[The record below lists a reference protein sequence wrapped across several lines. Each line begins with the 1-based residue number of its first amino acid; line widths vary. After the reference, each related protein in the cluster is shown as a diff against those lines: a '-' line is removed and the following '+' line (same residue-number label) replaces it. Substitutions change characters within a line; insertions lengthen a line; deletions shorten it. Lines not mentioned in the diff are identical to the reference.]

1 MSTRAYA
8 PRTSPPNRRSTGTA
22 ARPTRH
28 REGDGEGERDGKTQ
42 RLPDQP
48 GAEPFSDQPGAT
60 QRQSMML
67 DDLFSDVGND
77 PDALASTLAAHLGS
91 GDCRAVLLVGRTH
104 KGQGFRVQMRAENRT
119 LDHKHR
125 LSSTGPGVA
134 RATAPV
140 ADIVRALTA
149 AGLEADASS
158 EAEEDA
164 GSYLLYRVL
173 ADLPDGPLTPSIGL
187 LRAPAPANE
196 AAVRKGVKAAA
207 SAMASHLTPL
217 PRAG

>member
-1 MSTRAYA
+1 MSEIDSPASGDARNGDRRPGIIICAY
-8 PRTSPPNRRSTGTA
+8 
-22 ARPTRH
+22 
-28 REGDGEGERDGKTQ
+28 EGEDAGWD
-42 RLPDQP
+42 LVEDLSGEIWSPA
-48 GAEPFSDQPGAT
+48 GARAVPIS
-60 QRQSMML
+60 
-67 DDLFSDVGND
+67 GND
-77 PDALASTLAAHLGS
+77 PDALASTLAARLGS

-119 LDHKHR
+119 LDYKHR

-140 ADIVRALTA
+140 ADILRALSA
-149 AGLEADASS
+149 AGLQADASS

-173 ADLPDGPLTPSIGL
+173 ADLPDGAVTPSIGL

-217 PRAG
+217 PRVN